1 MTRTANKGDRLH
13 FRRPAAIKQPV
24 PFFVLGCLL
33 WLVASGARAQWSA
46 HPVNGTPFDV
56 EVPDAGVVAVA
67 SSTGAWFFEGGAG
80 SFPLQSG
87 PAGNRV
93 SAYLDAA
100 GCRCGTGQD
109 GVTSCCGINTPLNP
123 GVGNETVYR
132 VRHTHAGSRYLTFI
146 SDGLTPT
153 FGYTP
158 GPSAQSQLGPEAVF
172 GLTEAVSALRTP
184 AGDFGVFANEV
195 PSCGIQLSKDGET
208 VSPECPPGLGGF
220 GPLLELQLFQA
231 PDAGLSVLLAH
242 NGGLEEVLFLDGGL
256 RLAPPRHHS
265 SLPAKP
271 IHGVAFATGTGDQF
285 GDGFG
290 MVVVPDAVGEDAIY
304 GAIPDPDRP
313 AQNWV
318 ERTPTQ
324 VTSVSPLG
332 RVTCLGAKLCGF
344 IGDDTATNRLL
355 IYENLNAPRLYVADA
370 GIAEGA
376 TSVALRVDAGDAD
389 GDPVFVRWLPQP
401 AGFPYT
407 LTPLSADGVLARV
420 DLPAAM
426 QICGDP
432 LHIPLRATISDGLAG
447 NGSTV
452 DSAVTLF
459 NTQPPAPPI
468 LSGPLRVQAGG
479 PTVSLSATTAAGECP
494 ALGGFIWTPVSTVP
508 GSAFSA
514 SGVTA
519 SFTPPPFLCAPEAT
533 AQFQVRVSDGQ
544 VQSAPQG
551 YDLIVEGWGAPN
563 PAFPPDA
570 RVHQDAGTLVTYRA
584 DGGHPCEGTPG
595 LPLSTTEWSL
605 ASTTVTGATLVHQG
619 APVPG
624 PITAPQVGLQ
634 VPECAQGE
642 VTLSAIHRSTDTG
655 ALAAPPATLTVEVT
669 APLDPVQ
676 EATLA
681 LTAQYSPDDFLL
693 SGTVDSDL
701 NCAPNRSTLAELRVL
716 REAVVISGPALVSAP
731 GPFQLPVEIGCS
743 GGELELRAQ
752 LVEPDGGRSPEV
764 SRPFTAPQL
773 NAAIG
778 EVDGGVL
785 PVSCGAGGQ
794 GTIATRFL
802 SGQCPLSQLTWSQQS
817 GPALEGGALT
827 GTAVSLQ
834 TVERGLDGLIGETV
848 VLAIT
853 AEAGL
858 GNTATG
864 THPVLLVP
872 AAPFVSLRHS
882 SQTPIAEEG
891 SGVVLRVEAI
901 NQTEC
906 PVSGVTLTQTLEGA
920 GYLEGSARLD
930 GQPVEASVIE
940 GALVVP
946 NVSLPSATPRVLTY
960 TVRPRLLG
968 SAAPR
973 GRAFVKGLAIS
984 DEAGLEVPLG
994 GCGCGSAPG
1003 SLLGA
1008 GALLL
1013 LLARRRRYSP

>member
-1 MTRTANKGDRLH
+1 M
-13 FRRPAAIKQPV
+13 
-24 PFFVLGCLL
+24 L

-46 HPVNGTPFDV
+46 HPVGGVPYDV

-80 SFPLQSG
+80 SFTTVAGPSG
-87 PAGNRV
+87 NKV

-109 GVTSCCGINTPLNP
+109 GVTTCCSVSTPLNSGP
-123 GVGNETVYR
+123 GAETVFR
-132 VRHTHAGSRYLTFI
+132 VRHTHAGSRYLSYL
-146 SDGLTPT
+146 SDGLTLT

-158 GPSAQSQLGPEAVF
+158 GPSAPFQSGAEAVF
-172 GLTEAVSALRTP
+172 DLTEAVSALRT
-184 AGDFGVFANEV
+184 ADGDFGVYAHGV
-195 PSCGIQLSKDGET
+195 SSCGIQLARNGEP
-208 VSPECPPGLGGF
+208 VSPDCPSGLGVF
-220 GPLLELQLFQA
+220 GALRELQLFQA
-231 PDAGLSVLLAH
+231 PDGGLTVLLAH
-242 NGGLEEVLFLDGGL
+242 NAGMEEVLFLDGGEA
-256 RLAPPRHHS
+256 LASPRHLS

-271 IHGVAFATGTGDQF
+271 ISGVAFATGTGDQF
-285 GDGFG
+285 ADGFG
-290 MVVVPDAVGEDAIY
+290 MVVVPEPSGEDAIY
-304 GAIPDPDRP
+304 GAIPDPSRP

-318 ERTPTQ
+318 ARTPTQ
-324 VTSVSPLG
+324 VASVGRLG

-344 IGDDTATNRLL
+344 IADDTATNQLL
-355 IYENLNAPRLYVADA
+355 IYENLNAPRLDVADA

-376 TSVALRVDAGDAD
+376 TSVALRADAGDAD
-389 GDPVFVRWLPQP
+389 GDPVFVRWLPQD
-401 AGFPYT
+401 AGFPYSI
-407 LTPLSADGVLARV
+407 TPLSADGVQARL

-447 NGSTV
+447 HGSTV

-459 NTQPPAPPI
+459 NTQPPAPPQVT
-468 LSGPLRVQAGG
+468 GPTRVQAGG
-479 PTVSLSATTAAGECP
+479 PMVSLAATTAAGECP
-494 ALGGFIWTPVSTVP
+494 ALGGFAWTPVSTVP
-508 GSAFSA
+508 GAAFSA

-533 AQFQVRVSDGQ
+533 ARYQVTVSDGLL
-544 VQSAPQG
+544 QSPPQG

-570 RVHQDAGTLVTYRA
+570 RVHQDAGTLVTYLA
-584 DGGHPCEGTPG
+584 DGGHPCEGTAG
-595 LPLSTTEWSL
+595 LPAPTTEWSL
-605 ASTTVTGATLVHQG
+605 TSSTVPGATLVHQG
-619 APVPG
+619 TPVAG

-642 VTLSAIHRSTDTG
+642 VTLSALQRSTDTG
-655 ALAAPPATLTVEVT
+655 ALAAPEATLTVEVT

-676 EATLA
+676 MATVD
-681 LTAQYSPDDFLL
+681 LTAQYAPDDFLI

-701 NCAPNRSTLAELRVL
+701 NCAPNRSTQAQLRVL
-716 REAVVISGPALVSAP
+716 RDAVVISGPSLVPAP

-752 LVEPDGGRSPEV
+752 LVEPDGGRSAEV
-764 SRPFTAPQL
+764 SRPFTAPL
-773 NAAIG
+773 LTAAVG
-778 EVDGGVL
+778 EIDGGVL

-794 GTIATRFL
+794 GTITTRFL

-817 GPALEGGALT
+817 GPALEGGQLT
-827 GTAVSLQ
+827 GTSVSLQ

-848 VLAIT
+848 VLAVT

-858 GNTATG
+858 DNTATG

-872 AAPFVSLRHS
+872 ARPFVSLRHS

-891 SGVVLRVEAI
+891 SGVVLVVEAI
-901 NQTEC
+901 NQTAC
-906 PVSGVTLTQTLEGA
+906 PVSGVTLTQQLEGA

-930 GQPVEASVIE
+930 GQRVEASVVD

-946 NVSLPSATPRVLTY
+946 NVSLPPATPRVLTY
-960 TVRPRLLG
+960 AVRPRLLG

-984 DEAGLEVPLG
+984 EEAGLEVPIG
-994 GCGCGSAPG
+994 GCGCASAPG